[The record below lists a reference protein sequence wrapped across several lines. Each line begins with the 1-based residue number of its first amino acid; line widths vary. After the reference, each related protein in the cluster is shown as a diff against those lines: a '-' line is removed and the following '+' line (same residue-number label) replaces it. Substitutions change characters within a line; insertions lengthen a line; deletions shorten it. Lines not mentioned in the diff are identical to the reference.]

1 MRATM
6 TQTRT
11 LKAQRDP
18 TIPPPKLPA
27 PLPSF
32 PHLSKPHSFSF
43 HYTTLRKNHTTMESE
58 APQSL
63 RTLFSAAE
71 SQRHSLANTPDPRSP
86 DYLTNLDSTIGLY
99 NRVLELIAGVS
110 LFSDNEGVEDIA
122 TAEIPFLLAGF
133 QLAELLQKLPRFDPK
148 ERRELLRRTRGVYE
162 SFLGLVDGYGLVQ
175 GTYKTLLERYKEDHE
190 GFSIVSQTADPTV
203 KRNSKIQA
211 FKAEKALKD
220 KLETLRRDPRYL
232 ENGDEE
238 LVRETYLANV
248 AYCIHQTFNALDGM
262 NREMEILKLAPENTE
277 EERRKADEREQE
289 RSKDDDASW
298 RLDQRIGGLGGGSG
312 PILSKDG
319 KPLQPF
325 TLVGANSR
333 KDMTRNVFR
342 PGHNLPT
349 MSIDEYLEEEKRR
362 GNIIEGGE
370 EPKAV
375 IDEDDMDAA
384 DRETYKAREWDEFK
398 DHNPKGSGNT
408 MNMG

>member
-1 MRATM
+1 
-6 TQTRT
+6 
-11 LKAQRDP
+11 
-18 TIPPPKLPA
+18 
-27 PLPSF
+27 
-32 PHLSKPHSFSF
+32 
-43 HYTTLRKNHTTMESE
+43 MESE
-58 APQSL
+58 APPSL
-63 RTLFSAAE
+63 RALFSTAE
-71 SQRHSLANTPDPRSP
+71 SQRRSLENTPDTRSP
-86 DYLTNLDSTIGLY
+86 SYITNLDSTIALY
-99 NRVLELIAGVS
+99 NRVLEQISAVS
-110 LFSDNEGVEDIA
+110 LFSDNEGIEDVA
-122 TAEIPFLLAGF
+122 TAELPFLLAGF
-133 QLAELLQKLPRFDPK
+133 HLAELLQKLPRFEPR

-162 SFLGLVDGYGLVQ
+162 SFLGLLDSYGLVT
-175 GTYKTLLERYKEDHE
+175 GRYAALLERYKDDHE
-190 GFSIVSQTADPTV
+190 GFGIVSQGADPTV

-220 KLETLRRDPRYL
+220 RLETLRTDPRYL

-248 AYCIHQTFNALDGM
+248 AFCIHMTFNALDGM
-262 NREMEILKLAPENTE
+262 NREIEILKLAPENPE
-277 EERRKADEREQE
+277 EERRKEEDQREQE
-289 RSKDDDASW
+289 REKDQDSTW

-312 PILSKDG
+312 GPILSKSG

-362 GNIIEGGE
+362 GNIIEGGGE
-370 EPKAV
+370 QPKPAV
-375 IDEDDMDAA
+375 DEDDMDWV